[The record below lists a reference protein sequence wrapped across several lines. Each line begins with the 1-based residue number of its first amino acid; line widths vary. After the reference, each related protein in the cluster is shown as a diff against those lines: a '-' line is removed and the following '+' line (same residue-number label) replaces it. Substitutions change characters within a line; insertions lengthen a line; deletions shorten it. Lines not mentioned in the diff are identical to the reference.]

1 MSYILTNG
9 GCMDRLKQMWLRTG
23 SFFSVPSAE
32 ELALLELEEA
42 KRAQLAAMTAQDYSR
57 QMVEYH
63 RARIIRLT
71 AYLAKASEQREPV

>member
-9 GCMDRLKQMWLRTG
+9 GCMDRFKKMWMRTG

-32 ELALLELEEA
+32 ELAVLELEEA
-42 KRAQLAAMTAQDYSR
+42 KREQLKAMTAQDYSR

-63 RARIIRLT
+63 GSRIRRLT
-71 AYLAKASEQREPV
+71 AYLAKEQKENV